1 MNEVN
6 IETVSEYMID
16 WCSEL
21 YEGLRGK
28 YPEFLISAWQDQ
40 VDIAKAINGGA
51 NDDYNT
57 AMAQGFAGE
66 QDLLEWSGDVI
77 EQNHVYVQ
85 ARVQLAGFYKQA
97 VESITTT
104 PPEQLPVV
112 LQGLLSQGFVL
123 ATALAGPLT
132 PEEHNAHRSLVEF
145 GTLLQETT
153 G

>member
-1 MNEVN
+1 MNIAMVN
-6 IETVSEYMID
+6 EYLID

-51 NDDYNT
+51 NDDYT
-57 AMAQGFAGE
+57 VAMAQGFAGE
-66 QDLLEWSGDVI
+66 QDTLVWAGDVI
-77 EQNHVYVQ
+77 EQNHIYVQ

-97 VESITTT
+97 VESVTTA
-104 PPEQLPVV
+104 PPEQLPAA
-112 LQGLLSQGFVL
+112 LQGLLNQGFVL

-132 PEEHNAHRSLVEF
+132 PDELKAHRSLVEF